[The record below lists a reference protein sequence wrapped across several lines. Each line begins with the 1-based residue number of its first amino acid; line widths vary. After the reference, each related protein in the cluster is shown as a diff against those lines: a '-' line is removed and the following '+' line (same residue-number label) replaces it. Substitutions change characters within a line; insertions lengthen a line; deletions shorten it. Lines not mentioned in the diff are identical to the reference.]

1 MKKLHTVWN
10 VMKVAL
16 ELLLVVLLVV
26 YLKEYR
32 ENALSEIDE
41 A

>member
-1 MKKLHTVWN
+1 MKKLHTVL
-10 VMKVAL
+10 KVIRTAL

-32 ENALSEIDE
+32 ESALSEIDE